1 MTTTTDITGHVLA
14 DIRDEIRGTNT
25 RLDQAITHLGA
36 RLDQAVTRLDTR
48 IDAHERILLRIADQL
63 GRMDARFDRLDA
75 RFDAMDA
82 RFDRTDRRLE
92 AIVGLLETSAARHD
106 TVDEAIADLQ
116 RRVGVLEQRE
126 P

>member
-1 MTTTTDITGHVLA
+1 MTTPDITGHVLA

-63 GRMDARFDRLDA
+63 GRMDARLDRIDEGQQ
-75 RFDAMDA
+75 
-82 RFDRTDRRLE
+82 RTDRRLE
-92 AIVGLLETSAARHD
+92 TIVGLLTTAATRHETI
-106 TVDEAIADLQ
+106 DEAIADLQ
-116 RRVGVLEQRE
+116 RRVGVLEQRD